1 MQTPIKTEWQAACAA
16 GNINPLDPKA
26 WNSHNVTL
34 ESTLGTQT
42 SKLILDPTF
51 YSDTALWTGVAT
63 PPVISWADGTKI
75 CSNMVKYLEV
85 LYTFDSSL
93 NLQTARAR
101 VVYGEYSD
109 LATSFP
115 VLVYT
120 SAALH
125 VVKRYLFRLVIYG
138 ILLEMLDTPSGIQ
151 CSLVLS

>member
-1 MQTPIKTEWQAACAA
+1 MQTLIKTELQTACAA
-16 GNINPLDPKA
+16 GNTNPLDPKA
-26 WNSHNVTL
+26 WSSGNVKL

-42 SKLILDPTF
+42 SNLTLAPTF

-63 PPVISWADGTKI
+63 PPVISWATGTLI

-101 VVYGEYSD
+101 IVYGEYSAF
-109 LATSFP
+109 ATSFP

-125 VVKRYLFRLVIYG
+125 VVKRYLFRQVIYG